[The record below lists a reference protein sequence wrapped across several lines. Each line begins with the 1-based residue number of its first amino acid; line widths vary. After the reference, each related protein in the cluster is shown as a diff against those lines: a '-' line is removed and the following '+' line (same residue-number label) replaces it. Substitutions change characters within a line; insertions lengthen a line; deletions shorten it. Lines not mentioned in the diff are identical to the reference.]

1 MSKKEL
7 IEQLRDLRKN
17 NPKELKAILEE
28 VFEIHQMSPQEK
40 REQLIKEDF
49 EEYHEV
55 FKALA

>member
-28 VFEIHQMSPQEK
+28 AFETGQLGREK
-40 REQLIKEDF
+40 VLEQFIKKHF
-49 EEYHEV
+49 ERYDDV